1 MALCTGGSDRYVRG
15 FTGGGIDEEGDRSPR
30 GAFDDLRNPGAIII
44 YLYGQVVPRII
55 QFPECGLNEVVTVF
69 YRIELFPGPPYFPEV
84 SRVPVFPEIGS
95 VIRHLHPYSFGRN
108 RSLRYYCCG
117 WQGVRGRRDGRVI

>member
-15 FTGGGIDEEGDRSPR
+15 FTGGGIDKEGDRSPR

-44 YLYGQVVPRII
+44 YFYGQVVPGII

-69 YRIELFPGPPYFPEV
+69 YRIELFPGSPYFPEV
-84 SRVPVFPEIGS
+84 SRVPALPTKVPLYVTFTHTPSAGTAACDIIVAAGRGVGVG
-95 VIRHLHPYSFGRN
+95 VIAAG
-108 RSLRYYCCG
+108 
-117 WQGVRGRRDGRVI
+117 